1 MVLTR
6 QGMLRFWNSTKNFQ
20 FEFCGLSETLRRRLR
35 TFPCKLRRAV
45 ALRNGE
51 GEMNFSELQANQ
63 SKRQS
68 IAIVGTGISGL
79 ACAWLL
85 SRNHRVTVF
94 EADARIGGH
103 SHTVDAEFKDAKIAV
118 DTGFI
123 VYNEPCYPNLTKLF
137 ETLGVATAPADMS
150 FAVSLEGGGYEYAG
164 KDFAGLFAQPGNIF
178 KPRFWSMIRDLL
190 RFYREAI
197 RDLPTMGEQTLDA
210 YLTAHKYGAPF
221 RDDHLYPMAAAIWS
235 TPALDVGKQPAA
247 TFVRFCEN
255 HGLLRLTGRPQW
267 RTVVGGSRAYV
278 KRLTEPYAD
287 GIEASRPI
295 VSVLRDEDGVELVD
309 ASGGRQRFDA
319 VVIAAHADQALK
331 MLAAPSDAERRLLG
345 AFRYARNEAV
355 LHTDASLMPRRRAA
369 WAAWNYLSD
378 GAGADRRLS
387 VTYWMNR
394 LQPLGAAAPP
404 LFVTLNPLRQPE
416 PESVVRSDVYEHPQF
431 NSETMRAQQQLWSL
445 QGQNNTW
452 FCGAWF
458 GAGFHEDGLQSG
470 LAVAEDLGGFPRP
483 WTAKDADGRIH
494 RLPLAKSRER
504 APA

>member
-1 MVLTR
+1 
-6 QGMLRFWNSTKNFQ
+6 
-20 FEFCGLSETLRRRLR
+20 
-35 TFPCKLRRAV
+35 
-45 ALRNGE
+45 
-51 GEMNFSELQANQ
+51 MNFSELRTKA
-63 SKRQS
+63 QS

-79 ACAWLL
+79 SCAWLL

-103 SHTVDAEFKDAKIAV
+103 SHTVDASFKQAEVAV

-164 KDFAGLFAQPGNIF
+164 KDFAGLFAQPGNIL
-178 KPRFWSMIRDLL
+178 KPRFWSMLRDLL
-190 RFYREAI
+190 RFYRDAT
-197 RDLPTMGEQTLDA
+197 RDLPTMGEQTLDD
-210 YLTAHKYGAPF
+210 YLTAHNYGAAF

-287 GIEASRPI
+287 RIAVSRPI
-295 VSVLRDEDGVELVD
+295 VLILRDGSGVELVD

-331 MLAAPSDAERRLLG
+331 MLAAPSKAERKLLG
-345 AFRYARNEAV
+345 VFRYAHNDAV
-355 LHTDASLMPRRRAA
+355 LHTDASLMPRRKAA

-404 LFVTLNPLRQPE
+404 LFVTLNPLRP
-416 PESVVRSDVYEHPQF
+416 PRPDSLVRSDIYEHPQF
-431 NSETMRAQQQLWSL
+431 NSETMRAQQELWSL
-445 QGQNNTW
+445 QGQSNTW
-452 FCGAWF
+452 FCGAYF
-458 GAGFHEDGLQSG
+458 GAGFHEDGLQAG
-470 LAVAEDLGGFPRP
+470 LAVAEDLGGFQRP
-483 WTAKDADGRIH
+483 WTTPHADGRIN
-494 RLPLAKSRER
+494 RLPPAKRRER